1 MTVFFDVALRPC
13 RAEDLDQ
20 VSYLTNQASYG
31 LTSLVKDRIFLK
43 NKIEYSLQSFS
54 KKVQKPLDEEYFF
67 VLENIQD
74 KRLIGLCGIKAS
86 TGSIQAYYSFKVSTQ
101 LFSCPSLNLQKEHQI
116 LQLKEVSK
124 GPSELCSLFLDPEF
138 RKLHLSKLLSF
149 GCFHF
154 MNAFKHRFQELIV
167 TQLCGIINDKGYC
180 PFYEGLCKHFFGLT
194 YQEACKLR
202 HKDDS
207 FIKALLPKDP
217 IFVSLLTKEAQE
229 VVGKCHERTQTALK
243 IILNEGFYYPNEIDI
258 FDGGPDLYASFKD
271 IKTVKNIKK
280 RIIKDTKKSIDS
292 NQIFIASNSR
302 YDFRACYAK
311 IEEKDLEEVFIEERT
326 LKALK
331 LKIGDTLNYSLVKN
345 EH

>member
-13 RAEDLDQ
+13 RAKDLDQ
-20 VSYLTNQASYG
+20 VFYLTNLASYG

-54 KKVQKPLDEEYFF
+54 KKVQMPLDEEYFF
-67 VLENIQD
+67 VLENLYD

-86 TGSIQAYYSFKVSTQ
+86 TGSIETYYSFKVSTQ
-101 LFSCPSLNLQKEHQI
+101 VFSCPSSNLQKEHQV

-124 GPSELCSLFLDPEF
+124 GPSEFCSLFLDPEF
-138 RKLHLSKLLSF
+138 RKLHLSKLLF
-149 GCFHF
+149 VGCLQF
-154 MNAFKHRFQELIV
+154 MNAFKHRFHESIV
-167 TQLCGIINDKGYC
+167 SQLRGIIDYKGYS

-194 YQEACKLR
+194 YQEACKLI
-202 HKDDS
+202 HNDDS

-229 VVGKCHERTQTALK
+229 VVGKCHEHTQTFLR
-243 IILNEGFYYPNEIDI
+243 IILNEGFYYPNEIYI
-258 FDGGPDLYASFKD
+258 LDGGPDLYATFKD
-271 IKTVKNIKK
+271 IKSVKNIKK
-280 RIIKDTKKSIDS
+280 GVIKDTKKSID
-292 NQIFIASNSR
+292 NFQVFVASNSK

-311 IEEKDLEEVFIEERT
+311 IEELDFEEVFIEEKT

-331 LKIGDTLNYSLVKN
+331 LKIGDTMNYSLV
-345 EH
+345 